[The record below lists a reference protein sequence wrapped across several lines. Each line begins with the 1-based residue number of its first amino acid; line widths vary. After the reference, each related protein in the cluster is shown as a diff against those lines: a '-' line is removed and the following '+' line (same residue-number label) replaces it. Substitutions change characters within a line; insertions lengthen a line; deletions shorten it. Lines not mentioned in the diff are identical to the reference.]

1 MQNTQPYEQEKQ
13 LFFNLGGEEIKLV
26 SKPGLADWDQLL
38 PSTELLA
45 KNVRLH
51 PGDHILLIGSHHGAL
66 ATFLVRHLLDGTVTI
81 MDNHYLALKM
91 TDKTLSINNIHDV
104 SIISSIDLP
113 ADDHNQYHSVLVQ
126 APKGRKLARRWL
138 IQAYNALLVGG
149 NCYIAGSNSLGIQSI
164 IKDAC
169 ELFGNSFILAYKKGN
184 RIAQLLKN
192 AEPALIP
199 DWASEPGIAAGTWV
213 EFLIP
218 ISSYNYTIRS
228 LPGVFSY
235 NHLDEGTS
243 MLLDVFHIPKGAKVL
258 DMGCGYGILGMHAA
272 RQGAGWVDFIDND
285 LFAIAACKAT
295 LEQNQITNTTV
306 IAGDLLSSIGTNK
319 YDLILSNPPFHSGQA
334 VNYQIA
340 DAMIMQ
346 SFQALVQGGQIV
358 IVANKFIRY
367 DDLIQRTFGNVS
379 ILVSSGKFHVLS
391 GRKTS

>member
-1 MQNTQPYEQEKQ
+1 MKNIQPYEQEKQ
-13 LFFNLGGEEIKLV
+13 IFFNLGGAEIKVV

-66 ATFLVRHLLDGTVTI
+66 ATFLVRHLLDGSVSI

-91 TDKTLSINNIHDV
+91 TAKTLSLNDIQDV

-113 ADDHNQYHSVLVQ
+113 VDDHNQYHSVLVQ

-169 ELFGNSFILAYKKGN
+169 ELFGNSFVLAYKKGN

-192 AEPALIP
+192 AEPAPIP

-213 EFLIP
+213 EFSIP
-218 ISSYNYTIRS
+218 ISNHSYPIRS

-235 NHLDEGTS
+235 NHLDE
-243 MLLDVFHIPKGAKVL
+243 VH
-258 DMGCGYGILGMHAA
+258 
-272 RQGAGWVDFIDND
+272 
-285 LFAIAACKAT
+285 
-295 LEQNQITNTTV
+295 
-306 IAGDLLSSIGTNK
+306 
-319 YDLILSNPPFHSGQA
+319 
-334 VNYQIA
+334 
-340 DAMIMQ
+340 
-346 SFQALVQGGQIV
+346 
-358 IVANKFIRY
+358 
-367 DDLIQRTFGNVS
+367 
-379 ILVSSGKFHVLS
+379 
-391 GRKTS
+391 